1 MDAISRRARLV
12 VHRGKSKARAAAPSE
27 PRRRRA
33 GRAVAGAVR
42 PLQNAR
48 FVSTTGRTYY
58 GWRIVAVAF
67 LTHCLNVGCV
77 FYSFGVFFTPL
88 IEEFGWTRAQI
99 SWGFSSVSIVGA
111 LWSPLVGRVVDRHGP
126 RRSQIF
132 GALVLGGTFML
143 LSTVQSLVQYYLLMA
158 LLVSLGSTALGPI
171 PSNSAVAGWFLR
183 RRGRALGLATAG
195 ISMGGVIFVPLAQ
208 TLIHAL
214 GWRQAFVAL
223 GALVIG
229 VGVAPIAFVM
239 RKPPAELPPE
249 ERMPALAV
257 RGGRTASQRADEPA
271 LAVRGGRTA
280 SQRADEPALAV
291 RGGRTASQRAD
302 EPALAVRGGR
312 TASQRADGP
321 AGSGSGLDFEIE
333 HSVTARD
340 AVRDPNFWLIASA
353 FSLTVMGLSAVLLHQ
368 VPLLIDMGVTPAHAA
383 LALGATAGVGVVGKL
398 GFGALL
404 DRVEQRRVIVGCFLA
419 QAAGLLLL
427 PFAHVPALL
436 VLYVVVYGY
445 SMGGNATLQATV
457 LGECF
462 GRRHYGAIAGR
473 MGPIIVF
480 AQAVAVPLVGW
491 LRDRTGSYLPAIA
504 VIEVMTLAAALCISR
519 LRPPVWRRVARAA

>member
-1 MDAISRRARLV
+1 MSRSR
-12 VHRGKSKARAAAPSE
+12 SS
-27 PRRRRA
+27 
-33 GRAVAGAVR
+33 
-42 PLQNAR
+42 
-48 FVSTTGRTYY
+48 YY

-88 IEEFGWTRAQI
+88 IQEFGWSRAQI

-111 LWSPLVGRVVDRHGP
+111 LWSPFVGRIVDRHGP
-126 RRSQIF
+126 RPSQLF
-132 GALVLGGTFML
+132 GALVLGSTFML
-143 LSTVQSLVQYYLLMA
+143 LSRVHSLGQYYLLMA
-158 LLVSLGSTALGPI
+158 LFVSLGSTALGPI

-183 RRGRALGLATAG
+183 RRGRALGFATAG

-208 TLIHAL
+208 TLISRL

-223 GALVIG
+223 GALVIS
-229 VGVAPIAFVM
+229 VALAPIAFVM

-249 ERMPALAV
+249 ERMPGGDTPGLA
-257 RGGRTASQRADEPA
+257 
-271 LAVRGGRTA
+271 
-280 SQRADEPALAV
+280 
-291 RGGRTASQRAD
+291 
-302 EPALAVRGGR
+302 
-312 TASQRADGP
+312 
-321 AGSGSGLDFEIE
+321 FEIE

-340 AVRDPNFWLIASA
+340 AVRDPNFWLIAGA
-353 FSLTVMGLSAVLLHQ
+353 FSLTVMGLSAILLHQ
-368 VPLLIDMGVTPAHAA
+368 MPLLMDFGVSPAHAA

-404 DRVEQRRVIVGCFLA
+404 ERVEQRRVIVGCFLA

-427 PFAHVPALL
+427 PFARMPAFLAAY
-436 VLYVVVYGY
+436 VLVYGY
-445 SMGGNATLQATV
+445 AMGGNATLQATV

-480 AQAVAVPLVGW
+480 SQAVAVPLVGW
-491 LRDRTGSYLPAIA
+491 LRDRTGSYVPAIA
-504 VIEVMTLAAALCISR
+504 AIEVMTLAAALCISR
-519 LRPPVWRRVARAA
+519 LRPPAWRTEVRAA

>member
-1 MDAISRRARLV
+1 M
-12 VHRGKSKARAAAPSE
+12 
-27 PRRRRA
+27 
-33 GRAVAGAVR
+33 
-42 PLQNAR
+42 
-48 FVSTTGRTYY
+48 STPGSTYY

-88 IEEFGWTRAQI
+88 IDEFGWTRAQI

-111 LWSPLVGRVVDRHGP
+111 LWSPLVGRVVDRYGP
-126 RRSQIF
+126 RGSQVF

-143 LSTVQSLVQYYLLMA
+143 LSTVHSLLQYYLLMA

-208 TLIHAL
+208 TLIHTL

-229 VGVAPIAFVM
+229 VGVAPIALVM

-249 ERMPALAV
+249 ERMPARAV
-257 RGGRTASQRADEPA
+257 RSGRTALQRADEPA
-271 LAVRGGRTA
+271 R
-280 SQRADEPALAV
+280 
-291 RGGRTASQRAD
+291 
-302 EPALAVRGGR
+302 
-312 TASQRADGP
+312 
-321 AGSGSGLDFEIE
+321 SGSELDFEIE
-333 HSVTARD
+333 HSVTARE

-427 PFAHVPALL
+427 PFAHVPVLL

-491 LRDRTGSYLPAIA
+491 LRDRTGSYVPAIA

>member
-1 MDAISRRARLV
+1 MSSSPR
-12 VHRGKSKARAAAPSE
+12 E
-27 PRRRRA
+27 P
-33 GRAVAGAVR
+33 
-42 PLQNAR
+42 
-48 FVSTTGRTYY
+48 YY

-88 IEEFGWTRAQI
+88 IQEFGWTRAQI

-111 LWSPLVGRVVDRHGP
+111 LWSPFVGRVVDRYGP
-126 RRSQIF
+126 RPSQLF

-143 LSTVQSLVQYYLLMA
+143 LSTVHSLLHYYVLMA

-183 RRGRALGLATAG
+183 RRGRALGFSTAG

-208 TLIHAL
+208 TLITHL

-223 GALVIG
+223 GAVVIG
-229 VGVAPIAFVM
+229 ASLAPIAFVM

-249 ERMPALAV
+249 ERMP
-257 RGGRTASQRADEPA
+257 RGGDH
-271 LAVRGGRTA
+271 
-280 SQRADEPALAV
+280 
-291 RGGRTASQRAD
+291 
-302 EPALAVRGGR
+302 
-312 TASQRADGP
+312 
-321 AGSGSGLDFEIE
+321 GLTFEIE

-340 AVRDPNFWLIASA
+340 AIRDPNFWLIAGA

-368 VPLLIDMGVTPAHAA
+368 MPLLMDVGVTPAHAA

-404 DRVEQRRVIVGCFLA
+404 ERVEQRRVIVGCFLA

-427 PFAHVPALL
+427 PFARIPALL
-436 VLYVVVYGY
+436 VLYVLVYGY
-445 SMGGNATLQATV
+445 AMGGNATLQATV
-457 LGECF
+457 LGDCF

-473 MGPIIVF
+473 MGPIIVLS
-480 AQAVAVPLVGW
+480 QAVAVPLVGW
-491 LRDRTGSYLPAIA
+491 LRDRTGSYMPAIA

-519 LRPPVWRRVARAA
+519 LRPPVWRAERRAA

>member
-1 MDAISRRARLV
+1 MPQ
-12 VHRGKSKARAAAPSE
+12 APAD
-27 PRRRRA
+27 RRRDVEDPATA
-33 GRAVAGAVR
+33 GRGAVAGAVR

-88 IEEFGWTRAQI
+88 IAEFGWTRAQI

-111 LWSPLVGRVVDRHGP
+111 LWSPLVGRMVDRHGP
-126 RRSQIF
+126 RGSQVF

-143 LSTVQSLVQYYLLMA
+143 LSTVDSLLEYYVLMA
-158 LLVSLGSTALGPI
+158 LCVSLGSTALGPI
-171 PSNSAVAGWFLR
+171 PSNSAVAGWFMR

-195 ISMGGVIFVPLAQ
+195 ISMGGVVFVPLAQ
-208 TLIHAL
+208 TLIQAL

-239 RKPPAELPPE
+239 RKPPVDLPPE
-249 ERMPALAV
+249 ERMPA
-257 RGGRTASQRADEPA
+257 GG
-271 LAVRGGRTA
+271 GGG
-280 SQRADEPALAV
+280 E
-291 RGGRTASQRAD
+291 
-302 EPALAVRGGR
+302 
-312 TASQRADGP
+312 
-321 AGSGSGLDFEIE
+321 LDFEIE

-368 VPLLIDMGVTPAHAA
+368 VPLLIDMGVAPASAA

-491 LRDRTGSYLPAIA
+491 LRDRTGSYVPAIA
-504 VIEVMTLAAALCISR
+504 VIEVMTLAAAVCISR

>member
-1 MDAISRRARLV
+1 MEAHCRFC
-12 VHRGKSKARAAAPSE
+12 AAHEREVADV
-27 PRRRRA
+27 
-33 GRAVAGAVR
+33 GVAGAR
-42 PLQNAR
+42 RALHNAR
-48 FVSTTGRTYY
+48 FVSTPGRSYY

-88 IEEFGWTRAQI
+88 IEEFGWTRAEL

-111 LWSPLVGRVVDRHGP
+111 LWSPLVGRLVDRYGP
-126 RRSQIF
+126 RPSQLF
-132 GALVLGGTFML
+132 GAVVLGGTFML
-143 LSTVQSLVQYYLLMA
+143 LSTVHSLVHYYLLMA
-158 LLVSLGSTALGPI
+158 LCVSLGSTALGPI

-195 ISMGGVIFVPLAQ
+195 ISMGGVVFVPLAQ
-208 TLIHAL
+208 MLIASL

-223 GALVIG
+223 GSLVVG
-229 VGVAPIAFVM
+229 VGILPIAIVM
-239 RKPPAELPPE
+239 RKPPAELTAE
-249 ERMPALAV
+249 ERMPS
-257 RGGRTASQRADEPA
+257 GRASVLE
-271 LAVRGGRTA
+271 
-280 SQRADEPALAV
+280 
-291 RGGRTASQRAD
+291 
-302 EPALAVRGGR
+302 
-312 TASQRADGP
+312 
-321 AGSGSGLDFEIE
+321 FEID
-333 HSVTARD
+333 HSVTPRD
-340 AVRDPNFWLIASA
+340 AVRDPNFWLIAGA

-368 VPLLIDMGVTPAHAA
+368 MPLLIDMGVTPAQAA

-404 DRVEQRRVIVGCFLA
+404 ERVEQRRVIVGCFLA

-427 PFAHVPALL
+427 PFAHVPAVL
-436 VLYVVVYGY
+436 VLYVLVYGY
-445 SMGGNATLQATV
+445 AMGGNATLQATV

-491 LRDRTGSYLPAIA
+491 LRDRTGSYVPAIV
-504 VIEVMTLAAALCISR
+504 VIELMTLAAALCISR
-519 LRPPVWRRVARAA
+519 LRPPAWRRVARAA

>member
-1 MDAISRRARLV
+1 VRRD
-12 VHRGKSKARAAAPSE
+12 H
-27 PRRRRA
+27 A

-48 FVSTTGRTYY
+48 FVSTPGRTYY

-88 IEEFGWTRAQI
+88 IQEFGWTRAQI

-132 GALVLGGTFML
+132 GALVLGGAFML
-143 LSTVQSLVQYYLLMA
+143 LSMVHSLVQYYVVMA

-257 RGGRTASQRADEPA
+257 RSGRTASQRADEPA
-271 LAVRGGRTA
+271 LAVRSGRTA
-280 SQRADEPALAV
+280 SQRADEPA
-291 RGGRTASQRAD
+291 
-302 EPALAVRGGR
+302 
-312 TASQRADGP
+312 
-321 AGSGSGLDFEIE
+321 GSGSDLDFEIE

-368 VPLLIDMGVTPAHAA
+368 VPLLIDVGVSPGHAA

-404 DRVEQRRVIVGCFLA
+404 DRVDQRRVIVGCFLA

-504 VIEVMTLAAALCISR
+504 VIEIMTLAAALCISR

>member
-1 MDAISRRARLV
+1 VQGL
-12 VHRGKSKARAAAPSE
+12 H
-27 PRRRRA
+27 
-33 GRAVAGAVR
+33 
-42 PLQNAR
+42 NAR
-48 FVSTTGRTYY
+48 FMSSSGRNAYY

-88 IEEFGWTRAQI
+88 IREFGWSRAQI

-111 LWSPLVGRVVDRHGP
+111 LWSPFVGRVVDRYGP

-143 LSTVQSLVQYYLLMA
+143 LSTVRSLVQYYLMMA

-183 RRGRALGLATAG
+183 RRGRALGFATAG

-208 TLIHAL
+208 TLITHF
-214 GWRQAFVAL
+214 GWRQAFAAL

-229 VGVAPIAFVM
+229 VGIVPIAFVM

-249 ERMPALAV
+249 ERMPLSDD
-257 RGGRTASQRADEPA
+257 RGLT
-271 LAVRGGRTA
+271 
-280 SQRADEPALAV
+280 
-291 RGGRTASQRAD
+291 
-302 EPALAVRGGR
+302 
-312 TASQRADGP
+312 
-321 AGSGSGLDFEIE
+321 FEIE
-333 HSVTARD
+333 HSVTPRD
-340 AVRDPNFWLIASA
+340 AVRDPNFWLIAGA
-353 FSLTVMGLSAVLLHQ
+353 FSLTVMGLSAILLHQ
-368 VPLLIDMGVTPAHAA
+368 MPLLMDVGVSPAHAA

-404 DRVEQRRVIVGCFLA
+404 ERVEQRRVIVGCFLA

-427 PFAHVPALL
+427 PFARMPVLL
-436 VLYVVVYGY
+436 GLYVVVYGY
-445 SMGGNATLQATV
+445 AMGGNATLQATV

-462 GRRHYGAIAGR
+462 GRRHYAAIAGR
-473 MGPIIVF
+473 MGPIIVLS
-480 AQAVAVPLVGW
+480 QAIAVPLVGW
-491 LRDRTGSYLPAIA
+491 LRDRTGSYMPAIA
-504 VIEVMTLAAALCISR
+504 VIELMTLGAAFCISR
-519 LRPPVWRRVARAA
+519 LRPPAWRVTRAA

>member
-1 MDAISRRARLV
+1 M
-12 VHRGKSKARAAAPSE
+12 
-27 PRRRRA
+27 
-33 GRAVAGAVR
+33 
-42 PLQNAR
+42 
-48 FVSTTGRTYY
+48 STSGQHAYY

-88 IEEFGWTRAQI
+88 IHEFGWSRAQI

-111 LWSPLVGRVVDRHGP
+111 LWSPFVGRVVDRYGP
-126 RRSQIF
+126 RRSQLF

-143 LSTVQSLVQYYLLMA
+143 LSTVHSLVQYYLLMA
-158 LLVSLGSTALGPI
+158 LLVSLGSTCLGPI

-208 TLIHAL
+208 TLITHL
-214 GWRQAFVAL
+214 GWRQAFVTL
-223 GALVIG
+223 GALVIV
-229 VGVAPIAFVM
+229 VGLAPIALVM

-249 ERMPALAV
+249 ERMPAAGD
-257 RGGRTASQRADEPA
+257 RG
-271 LAVRGGRTA
+271 LVY
-280 SQRADEPALAV
+280 
-291 RGGRTASQRAD
+291 
-302 EPALAVRGGR
+302 
-312 TASQRADGP
+312 
-321 AGSGSGLDFEIE
+321 EIE
-333 HSVTARD
+333 HSVTPRD
-340 AVRDPNFWLIASA
+340 AVRDPNFWLIAVA

-368 VPLLIDMGVTPAHAA
+368 VPLLIDVGVTPAHAA
-383 LALGATAGVGVVGKL
+383 LALGATAGVGVIGKL

-404 DRVEQRRVIVGCFLA
+404 ERVEQRRVIVGCFVA

-427 PFAHVPALL
+427 PFARTPALL
-436 VLYVVVYGY
+436 ALYVLVYGY
-445 SMGGNATLQATV
+445 AMGGNATLQATI
-457 LGECF
+457 LGDCF

-480 AQAVAVPLVGW
+480 SQAVAVPLVGW
-491 LRDRTGSYLPAIA
+491 LRDRTGSYMPALV

-519 LRPPVWRRVARAA
+519 LRPPAWRVARAVGVAPV

>member
-1 MDAISRRARLV
+1 MSR
-12 VHRGKSKARAAAPSE
+12 S
-27 PRRRRA
+27 PRT
-33 GRAVAGAVR
+33 
-42 PLQNAR
+42 
-48 FVSTTGRTYY
+48 SYY

-88 IEEFGWTRAQI
+88 IDEFGWTRAQI

-111 LWSPLVGRVVDRHGP
+111 LWSPFVGRVVDRYGP
-126 RRSQIF
+126 RPSQIF

-143 LSTVQSLVQYYLLMA
+143 LSTVDSLWHYYALMA

-183 RRGRALGLATAG
+183 RRGRALGFATAG

-208 TLIHAL
+208 TLITHL

-223 GALVIG
+223 GAVVIG
-229 VGVAPIAFVM
+229 VGVAPVAFVM
-239 RKPPAELPPE
+239 RKPPVELPPE
-249 ERMPALAV
+249 ERMPGGGD
-257 RGGRTASQRADEPA
+257 RGLT
-271 LAVRGGRTA
+271 
-280 SQRADEPALAV
+280 
-291 RGGRTASQRAD
+291 
-302 EPALAVRGGR
+302 
-312 TASQRADGP
+312 
-321 AGSGSGLDFEIE
+321 FEIE
-333 HSVTARD
+333 HSVTPRD
-340 AVRDPNFWLIASA
+340 AVRDPNFWLIAGA

-368 VPLLIDMGVTPAHAA
+368 VPLLIDVGVSPARAA
-383 LALGATAGVGVVGKL
+383 FALGATAGVGVIGKL

-419 QAAGLLLL
+419 QAVGLLLL
-427 PFAHVPALL
+427 PFARIPALL
-436 VLYVVVYGY
+436 VLYVLIYGY
-445 SMGGNATLQATV
+445 AMGGNATLQATV

-473 MGPIIVF
+473 MGPIIVL

-491 LRDRTGSYLPAIA
+491 LRDRTGSYLPAIV
-504 VIEVMTLAAALCISR
+504 VIELMTLAAALCISR
-519 LRPPVWRRVARAA
+519 LRPPAWRAARAA